1 MARIAQVTD
10 QLVKQ
15 ASRVVAGKS
24 EQIRLIWVSL
34 LCGGH
39 VLLED
44 LPGVGKTTLA
54 QSLGNLL
61 GLKYQRVQFTADLLP
76 SDIIG
81 AQIFDRDRQE
91 FKFHRGPVFTQL
103 LLADE
108 LNRATPKAQSAL
120 LEAMEENQVSVDG
133 QAEPL
138 PQPFFVIATQ
148 NPQTQS
154 GTYPLPESQLD
165 RFFMRLTLGYPDEQ
179 VEKELLMGRVGRVNL
194 TALEPLFSVDEF
206 LTMRALVREVQVSDA
221 ILNYLMRL
229 VQRTRDNALCAL
241 GLSPRASQ
249 SLAMASRAYAATFG
263 RDYVTPDDVQAVF
276 PSVAGHRLK
285 AHRSLSTDLLVS
297 QILESVDVIGE

>member
-1 MARIAQVTD
+1 
-10 QLVKQ
+10 
-15 ASRVVAGKS
+15 SRVVAGKS

>member
-120 LEAMEENQVSVDG
+120 LEAMEENQVSIDG

-165 RFFMRLTLGYPDEQ
+165 RFFMRLTLGYPAEQ

-194 TALEPLFSVDEF
+194 NALEPLFSVDEF
-206 LTMRALVREVQVSDA
+206 LAMRALVREVQVSDA

-249 SLAMASRAYAATFG
+249 SLAMASRAYAATFS

>member
-1 MARIAQVTD
+1 M
-10 QLVKQ
+10 
-15 ASRVVAGKS
+15 
-24 EQIRLIWVSL
+24 
-34 LCGGH
+34 
-39 VLLED
+39 
-44 LPGVGKTTLA
+44 
-54 QSLGNLL
+54 
-61 GLKYQRVQFTADLLP
+61 
-76 SDIIG
+76 
-81 AQIFDRDRQE
+81 
-91 FKFHRGPVFTQL
+91 
-103 LLADE
+103 ADE

-297 QILESVDVIGE
+297 QIMESVDVIGE